1 MDGTLDRTTHLIIV
15 VLFSA
20 LLVALGTVGY
30 MLIENWSLLDSLYM
44 TVITLSTIGYG
55 EVHAVTQPGRIF
67 TLVLIVLGVGFFLY
81 VIGNVVQFL
90 VEGRI
95 RLVLGR
101 LKLDK
106 QINQLNN
113 HYIVCGYG
121 RMGRA
126 LCRYLTQKQLK
137 FVVIEKNVDRISVM
151 NEDGILYIA
160 GEATAE
166 ENLMKAGLKKA
177 SNLITA
183 LGTDADNVF
192 LVLLAK
198 GLNPNIYVV
207 ARASQNASKRPLYTA
222 GADVVV
228 SPFDVGARRMAHA
241 VLRPNVIRFLELAF
255 ADESTDIHI
264 EEITVAAS
272 SKLVDVSLQESGIRQ
287 NYEVIIL
294 SIVNEDGAM
303 VFNPSAN
310 TRICAGGSVIAVGSI
325 DSLMQLEKAL
335 NP

>member
-1 MDGTLDRTTHLIIV
+1 
-15 VLFSA
+15 
-20 LLVALGTVGY
+20 
-30 MLIENWSLLDSLYM
+30 LLDSLYM

-55 EVHAVTQPGRIF
+55 EVHTVSPPGRIF
-67 TLVLIVLGVGFFLY
+67 TLVLIFLGVGFVLY

-101 LKLDK
+101 HKLDK

-126 LCRYLTQKQLK
+126 LCRYLTQKHLR
-137 FVVIEKNVDRISVM
+137 FVAIEKNVDRIPIM

-166 ENLMKAGLKKA
+166 ENLRKAGLKNA

-198 GLNPNIYVV
+198 GLNPDLYVV
-207 ARASQNASKRPLYTA
+207 ARASQNASKKPLYTA

-255 ADESTDIHI
+255 SDESTNIHI
-264 EEITVAAS
+264 EEITIAET
-272 SKLVDVSLQESGIRQ
+272 SKLVDVNLQESGIRQ
-287 NYEVIIL
+287 NYDLNIL
-294 SIVNEDGAM
+294 SIVNADGTM
-303 VFNPSAN
+303 VFNPSA
-310 TRICAGGSVIAVGSI
+310 TTQISAGGSIIAVGSSE
-325 DSLMQLEKAL
+325 SLVRLEKVL

>member
-1 MDGTLDRTTHLIIV
+1 MDGVLDRTTHLIIV
-15 VLFSA
+15 VLFSV

-30 MLIENWSLLDSLYM
+30 MLIEKWSMLDSLYM

-55 EVHAVTQPGRIF
+55 EVHAVSQTGRIF
-67 TLVLIVLGVGFFLY
+67 TLVLIFLGVGFFLY

-101 LKLDK
+101 FKLDK
-106 QINQLNN
+106 KIGQLNN

-126 LCRYLTQKQLK
+126 LGRYLTQKNLE
-137 FVVIEKNVDRISVM
+137 FVAIEKNTDRIPVM
-151 NEDGILYIA
+151 NQDGILYIS
-160 GEATAE
+160 GDATSE
-166 ENLMKAGLKKA
+166 ENLLKAGLKSA

-198 GLNPNIYVV
+198 GLNPNLYVV
-207 ARASQNASKRPLYTA
+207 ARASQNASKMPLYTA
-222 GADVVV
+222 GADIVV

-264 EEITVAAS
+264 EEVTVSES
-272 SKLVDVSLQESGIRQ
+272 STLVDVSLQESGIRQ
-287 NYEVIIL
+287 NYDLIIL
-294 SIVNEDGAM
+294 SIVNQDGTM
-303 VFNPSAN
+303 VFNPSAI
-310 TRICAGGSVIAVGSI
+310 TRISAGGSVIAVGS
-325 DSLMQLEKAL
+325 SENLMKLEEIL

>member
-1 MDGTLDRTTHLIIV
+1 MNRTGQPTIV
-15 VLFSA
+15 VLFSI
-20 LLVALGTVGY
+20 LLIALGTAGY
-30 MLIENWSLLDSLYM
+30 MWIEKWTMLDALYM
-44 TVITLSTIGYG
+44 TVITVSTIGYG
-55 EVHAVTQPGRIF
+55 EVHAVSPEGRIF
-67 TLVLIVLGVGFFLY
+67 TLFLIILGVGFFLY

-95 RLVLGR
+95 REILGR
-101 LKLDK
+101 HKLDK
-106 QINQLNN
+106 QINELNH

-126 LCRYLTQKQLK
+126 LCRYLTRKNLR
-137 FVVIEKNVDRISVM
+137 FVAIEKNVDRIPVM
-151 NEDGILYIA
+151 NQDGILYIS

-166 ENLMKAGLKKA
+166 ENLRKAGIEKA
-177 SNLITA
+177 TNLITA

-198 GLNPNIYVV
+198 GLNPNLYVV
-207 ARASQNASKRPLYTA
+207 ARASQNASKKPLYTA

-255 ADESTDIHI
+255 ADENTDIHI
-264 EEITVAAS
+264 EEITIAES
-272 SKLVDVSLQESGIRQ
+272 SKLVDQSLQESGIRQ
-287 NYEVIIL
+287 NYDLNIL
-294 SIVNEDGAM
+294 SIVKEDGTM
-303 VFNPSAN
+303 VFNPSA
-310 TRICAGGSVIAVGSI
+310 TTQIRAGGSLIAVGKSK
-325 DSLMQLEKAL
+325 SLAKLEKVL

>member
-1 MDGTLDRTTHLIIV
+1 MDRTAQPTIV
-15 VLFSA
+15 VLFSV
-20 LLVALGTVGY
+20 LLIALGTAGY
-30 MLIENWSLLDSLYM
+30 MLIEDWNMLDALYM
-44 TVITLSTIGYG
+44 TVITVSTIGYG
-55 EVHAVTQPGRIF
+55 EVHTVSPQGRIF

-95 RLVLGR
+95 RLILGR
-101 LKLDK
+101 HKLDK
-106 QINQLNN
+106 QINQLND
-113 HYIVCGYG
+113 HFIVCGYG

-126 LCRYLTQKQLK
+126 LCRYLTQKHLR
-137 FVVIEKNVDRISVM
+137 FVTIEKNVDRIPIM
-151 NEDGILYIA
+151 NEDGILYIS

-166 ENLMKAGLKKA
+166 EHLLKAGHTNA

-198 GLNPNIYVV
+198 GLNPNLYVV
-207 ARASQNASKRPLYTA
+207 ARASQNASKKPLYSA

-241 VLRPNVIRFLELAF
+241 VLRPNVIRFLEFAF

-264 EEITVAAS
+264 EEITIAKS
-272 SKLVDVSLQESGIRQ
+272 SKLVDLSLQESGIRQ
-287 NYEVIIL
+287 NYDLNIL
-294 SIVNEDGAM
+294 SMVQADGAM
-303 VFNPSAN
+303 IFNPSA
-310 TRICAGGSVIAVGSI
+310 TTQRRAGVSSSAGGKSN
-325 DSLMQLEKAL
+325 SLVKLEKIL

>member
-1 MDGTLDRTTHLIIV
+1 MDRTTHLIIV

-30 MLIENWSLLDSLYM
+30 MLIEKWSLLDSLYM

-55 EVHAVTQPGRIF
+55 EVHAVSPPGRIF
-67 TLVLIVLGVGFFLY
+67 TLVLIVLGAGFFLY

-106 QINQLNN
+106 KIGQLNN

-126 LCRYLTQKQLK
+126 LCRYLTQKNLE
-137 FVVIEKNVDRISVM
+137 FVAIEINADRIPIM
-151 NEDGILYIA
+151 NQDGILYIS

-166 ENLMKAGLKKA
+166 ENLLKAGLERA
-177 SNLITA
+177 SNLISA

-198 GLNPNIYVV
+198 GLNPNLYVV
-207 ARASQNASKRPLYTA
+207 ARASQNTSKRPLYTA
-222 GADVVV
+222 GADIVV

-264 EEITVAAS
+264 EEVTVSES
-272 SKLVDVSLQESGIRQ
+272 STLVDVSLKESGIRQ
-287 NYEVIIL
+287 NYDLIIL
-294 SIVNEDGAM
+294 SIVNQDGTM
-303 VFNPSAN
+303 VFNPSAA
-310 TRICAGGSVIAVGSI
+310 TQIRAGGSVIAVGS
-325 DSLMQLEKAL
+325 SENLMKLEEIL

>member
-1 MDGTLDRTTHLIIV
+1 LNRTTHPTIV
-15 VLFSA
+15 ILFSV
-20 LLVALGTVGY
+20 LLIALGTAGY
-30 MLIENWSLLDSLYM
+30 MLIEDWNLLDALYM
-44 TVITLSTIGYG
+44 TVITVSTIGYG
-55 EVHAVTQPGRIF
+55 EVHTVSPQGRIF

-101 LKLDK
+101 HKLDK
-106 QINQLNN
+106 QINQLND
-113 HYIVCGYG
+113 HFIVCGYG

-126 LCRYLTQKQLK
+126 LCRYLTQKHLR
-137 FVVIEKNVDRISVM
+137 FVAIEKNVDRIPIM
-151 NEDGILYIA
+151 NKDGILYIS

-166 ENLMKAGLKKA
+166 ENLLKAGLKNA

-198 GLNPNIYVV
+198 GLNPNLYVV
-207 ARASQNASKRPLYTA
+207 ARASQNASKKPLYTA

-241 VLRPNVIRFLELAF
+241 VLRPNVIRFLEFAF
-255 ADESTDIHI
+255 ADETTDIHI
-264 EEITVAAS
+264 EEITISES

-287 NYEVIIL
+287 NYDLNIL
-294 SIVNEDGAM
+294 SIVKADGTM
-303 VFNPSAN
+303 VFNPSA
-310 TRICAGGSVIAVGSI
+310 TTQICAGGSIIAVGKSKN
-325 DSLMQLEKAL
+325 LMKLEEIL